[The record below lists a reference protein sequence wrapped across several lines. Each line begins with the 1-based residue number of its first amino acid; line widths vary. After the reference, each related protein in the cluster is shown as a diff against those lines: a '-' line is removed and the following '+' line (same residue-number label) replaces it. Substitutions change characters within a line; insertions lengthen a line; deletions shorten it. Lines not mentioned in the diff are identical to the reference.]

1 MFDRVSEVCCIRS
14 GVTEGSCSVT
24 QVEDPVLGIDEQ
36 RSTGR
41 WDIEQVQR
49 RTVRTLLASQMCGG
63 IGLVAGYSVTA
74 LLADDI
80 TGSKTLAGLAAASL
94 SIGAAVASFPLA
106 RIMARSGR
114 RPGLLMGYVL
124 AAIGGFLAV
133 LAAITRQFLFLPL
146 GVALIGVG
154 NATNMATRYAAADL
168 AKPERR
174 ASTIGLVVAATT
186 IGSGFGSLVSLSVFD
201 PIGRSVGLPDYAG
214 SFLVGALLFLVAAAI
229 VEIRLRP
236 DPLVLA
242 GGVGGDGEDTRLPFR
257 AALGLILANSKA
269 RLAVLAMMVSQA
281 TMVGTMTLTPLHM
294 NDGGQS
300 NGAISVMLFSHIL
313 GMYAFSPLVGR
324 LADQIGRYPM
334 LVFSGVLCVVGALW
348 AGFTPPEGFIGI
360 TGGQTVIGFAWC
372 FGVIA
377 ASGLL
382 TDAFPVEQRASVQ
395 GAGDMCMMAF
405 GAVAGVSAGAIVA
418 YRSYLDLNL
427 AAAILGV
434 ILVVAVLATLLAPP
448 ERSHQRGPTVFS
460 VTPRPGR

>member
-1 MFDRVSEVCCIRS
+1 M
-14 GVTEGSCSVT
+14 T
-24 QVEDPVLGIDEQ
+24 QVDDPILETRQSSSGG
-36 RSTGR
+36 S

-94 SIGAAVASFPLA
+94 SIGAAIASFPLA

-114 RPGLLMGYVL
+114 RPGLLTAYVL
-124 AAIGGFLAV
+124 ASIGAFLAV
-133 LAAITRQFLFLPL
+133 LAAITRQFVFLPV
-146 GVALIGVG
+146 GVALVGIG

-214 SFLVGALLFLVAAAI
+214 SFLTGALLFLVAGAI
-229 VEIRLRP
+229 VEVRLRP
-236 DPLVLA
+236 DPLVVA
-242 GGVGGDGEDTRLPFR
+242 GGVGTGGQDTRLPFR
-257 AALGLILANSKA
+257 TALGLILGNAKA

-300 NGAISVMLFSHIL
+300 NGAISIMLFSHII

-324 LADQIGRYPM
+324 LADQYGRYPM
-334 LVFSGVLCVVGALW
+334 LVLSGVLCVVGALW
-348 AGFTPPEGFIGI
+348 AGFTPPEGFVGI
-360 TGGQTVIGFAWC
+360 TGGQTVIGFSWC

-382 TDAFPVEQRASVQ
+382 TEAFPVEQRASVQ

-405 GAVAGVSAGAIVA
+405 GAVAGISAGAIVA

-434 ILVVAVLATLLAPP
+434 ILVFAVALSLLTATKDRRRDPF
-448 ERSHQRGPTVFS
+448 VFAVS
-460 VTPRPGR
+460 PVPDR

>member
-1 MFDRVSEVCCIRS
+1 M
-14 GVTEGSCSVT
+14 T
-24 QVEDPVLGIDEQ
+24 QVDEPVLG
-36 RSTGR
+36 TGQQPAMGHL
-41 WDIEQVQR
+41 DLEQVQR
-49 RTVRTLLASQMCGG
+49 RTVRTLLASQMAGG
-63 IGLVAGYSVTA
+63 IGLVSGYSVTA

-94 SIGAAVASFPLA
+94 SIGAAIASFPLA
-106 RIMARSGR
+106 RLMARSGR

-124 AAIGGFLAV
+124 AAIGGFFAV
-133 LAAITRQFLFLPL
+133 LAAITRQFAFLPV
-146 GVALIGVG
+146 GVALIGIG

-201 PIGRSVGLPDYAG
+201 PIGRSIGLPDYAG
-214 SFLVGALLFLVAAAI
+214 SFLTGALLFLVAAAI

-242 GGVGGDGEDTRLPFR
+242 GGVGSDGTDTRIPFG
-257 AALGLILANSKA
+257 AAMGLILANPKA
-269 RLAVLAMMVSQA
+269 RLAVIAMMVSQA

-300 NGAISVMLFSHIL
+300 NGAISIMLFSHIL

-324 LADQIGRYPM
+324 LADQVGRYPM
-334 LVFSGVLCVVGALW
+334 LLLSGVLVAAGALW

-360 TGGQTVIGFAWC
+360 TGGQTVIGIAWC
-372 FGVIA
+372 FGIIA

-382 TDAFPVEQRASVQ
+382 TEAFPVEQRASVQ

-405 GAVAGVSAGAIVA
+405 GAVAGISAGAIVA

-427 AAAILGV
+427 AAAILGAALV
-434 ILVVAVLATLLAPP
+434 IAVLLTVISTG
-448 ERSHQRGPTVFS
+448 RTGKRGQTIFA
-460 VTPRPGR
+460 VTPVPGY

>member
-1 MFDRVSEVCCIRS
+1 M
-14 GVTEGSCSVT
+14 T
-24 QVEDPVLGIDEQ
+24 QVEESVLGAGEQ
-36 RSTGR
+36 PST
-41 WDIEQVQR
+41 DDLDLEQVQR
-49 RTVRTLLASQMCGG
+49 RTVRTLLASQMAGG
-63 IGLVAGYSVTA
+63 IGLVSGYSVAA

-94 SIGAAVASFPLA
+94 SIGAAIASFPLA
-106 RIMARSGR
+106 RLMARSGR
-114 RPGLLMGYVL
+114 RPGLLLGYVL
-124 AAIGGFLAV
+124 ASIGGFFAV
-133 LAAITRQFLFLPL
+133 LAAITRQFVFLPI
-146 GVALIGVG
+146 GVALIGIG

-201 PIGRSVGLPDYAG
+201 PIGRSIGLPDYAG
-214 SFLVGALLFLVAAAI
+214 SFLSGALLFLVAAAI

-242 GGVGGDGEDTRLPFR
+242 GGVGTDGTDTRIPFR
-257 AALGLILANSKA
+257 SAMGLILANPKA

-300 NGAISVMLFSHIL
+300 NGAISIMLFSHIV

-324 LADQIGRYPM
+324 LADEVGRYPM
-334 LVFSGVLCVVGALW
+334 LLLSGVLVAAGALW
-348 AGFTPPEGFIGI
+348 AGLTPPEGFIGI
-360 TGGQTVIGFAWC
+360 TGGQTVIGLAWC
-372 FGVIA
+372 FGIIA

-382 TDAFPVEQRASVQ
+382 TESFPVEQRASVQ

-405 GAVAGVSAGAIVA
+405 GAVAGISAGAIVA

-427 AAAILGV
+427 AAAILGA
-434 ILVVAVLATLLAPP
+434 ILVVAVLLTVASKG
-448 ERSHQRGPTVFS
+448 RNGKRGQTIFS
-460 VTPRPGR
+460 VTPVPGY

>member
-1 MFDRVSEVCCIRS
+1 
-14 GVTEGSCSVT
+14 VT
-24 QVEDPVLGIDEQ
+24 QVDEPVLGIGEQ
-36 RSTGR
+36 LSTDHP
-41 WDIEQVQR
+41 DIERVQR
-49 RTVRTLLASQMCGG
+49 RTVQTLIASQMCGG

-94 SIGAAVASFPLA
+94 SIGAAIASFPLA
-106 RIMARSGR
+106 RMMARSGR
-114 RPGLLMGYVL
+114 RPGLMTGYVL
-124 AAIGGFLAV
+124 ASIGAFLAV
-133 LAAITRQFLFLPL
+133 LAAITRQFLFLPV

-168 AKPERR
+168 AKPDRR

-214 SFLVGALLFLVAAAI
+214 SFLTGALLFLLAAAI

-242 GGVGGDGEDTRLPFR
+242 GGVGSDDQDTRMPFR
-257 AALGLILANSKA
+257 VALRLILANPKA

-324 LADQIGRYPM
+324 LADQVGRYPM
-334 LVFSGVLCVVGALW
+334 LVFSGVLCAVGALW
-348 AGFTPPEGFIGI
+348 AGFTPPEGFVGI
-360 TGGQTVIGFAWC
+360 TGGQTVIGLAWC
-372 FGVIA
+372 FGIIA

-434 ILVVAVLATLLAPP
+434 ILVSAVLFTLA
-448 ERSHQRGPTVFS
+448 STDRGGPRGQTVFV
-460 VTPRPGR
+460 VTPVASEEAF

>member
-1 MFDRVSEVCCIRS
+1 MIEA
-14 GVTEGSCSVT
+14 
-24 QVEDPVLGIDEQ
+24 DE
-36 RSTGR
+36 RFSTSHP
-41 WDIEQVQR
+41 DIERVQR
-49 RTVRTLLASQMCGG
+49 RTVRTLLASQTCGG
-63 IGLVAGYSVTA
+63 VGLVAGYSVTA

-106 RIMARSGR
+106 RMMARSGR
-114 RPGLLMGYVL
+114 RPGLRTGYLLGSIGAFLCVL
-124 AAIGGFLAV
+124 AAV
-133 LAAITRQFLFLPL
+133 TRQFMFLPF
-146 GVALIGVG
+146 GVALVGIG

-168 AKPERR
+168 ARPERR
-174 ASTIGLVVAATT
+174 AQTIGLVVAATS

-201 PIGRSVGLPDYAG
+201 PVGRSFGLPDYAG
-214 SFLVGALLFLVAAAI
+214 SFLAGALLFLVAAAI
-229 VEIRLRP
+229 IEIRLRP

-242 GGVGGDGEDTRLPFR
+242 GGVGSGEKDTRLPLKV
-257 AALGLILANSKA
+257 ALGLILGNPKA

-300 NGAISVMLFSHIL
+300 KGAISIMLFSHIM
-313 GMYAFSPLVGR
+313 GMYALSPLVGR

-334 LVFSGVLCVVGALW
+334 LVLSGVLCVAGAMW
-348 AGFTPPEGFIGI
+348 AGFTPPEGFLGI
-360 TGGQTVIGFAWC
+360 TGGQTVIGLAWC

-382 TDAFPVEQRASVQ
+382 TEAFPVEQSASIQ
-395 GAGDMCMMAF
+395 GAGDMCMMVF
-405 GAVAGVSAGAIVA
+405 GAVAGISAGAIVS

-434 ILVVAVLATLLAPP
+434 VLVLGVLFTVAGKDQDGESGQTMLTNADRDAESGQTVFAVTPA
-448 ERSHQRGPTVFS
+448 RSH
-460 VTPRPGR
+460 

>member
-1 MFDRVSEVCCIRS
+1 VTKVDDRTLGVDEELSS
-14 GVTEGSCSVT
+14 GGH
-24 QVEDPVLGIDEQ
+24 
-36 RSTGR
+36 
-41 WDIEQVQR
+41 DIEQVQR

-63 IGLVAGYSVTA
+63 IGLVSGYSVTA

-94 SIGAAVASFPLA
+94 SIGAAFASFPLA
-106 RIMARSGR
+106 RLMARGGR
-114 RPGLLMGYVL
+114 RPGLRMGYVL
-124 AAIGGFLAV
+124 GSIGAFLCV

-146 GVALIGVG
+146 GVALVGIG

-174 ASTIGLVVAATT
+174 AQTIGLVVAATS

-201 PIGRSVGLPDYAG
+201 PIGRSFGLPDYAG
-214 SFLVGALLFLVAAAI
+214 SFLAGALLFLVAAAI
-229 VEIRLRP
+229 IEVRLRP

-242 GGVGGDGEDTRLPFR
+242 GGVGTGKDDTRLPFKV
-257 AALGLILANSKA
+257 ALTLILRSSKA
-269 RLAVLAMMVSQA
+269 RLAVLGMMISQA

-300 NGAISVMLFSHIL
+300 KGAISIMLFSHIM
-313 GMYAFSPLVGR
+313 GMYALSPLVGR
-324 LADQIGRYPM
+324 LVDQIGRYPM
-334 LVFSGVLCVVGALW
+334 LVLSGVLCAAGALW
-348 AGFTPPEGFIGI
+348 AGYTPPEGFLGI
-360 TGGQTVIGFAWC
+360 TGGQTVIGLAWC
-372 FGVIA
+372 FGIIA

-382 TDAFPVEQRASVQ
+382 TEAFPVEQSASIQ

-405 GAVAGVSAGAIVA
+405 GAIAGISAGAIVS

-434 ILVVAVLATLLAPP
+434 VLVLGVLVTVVGKDRDGQSEQNALAGP
-448 ERSHQRGPTVFS
+448 EQDNESGQTVFS
-460 VTPRPGR
+460 VTPARNH

>member
-1 MFDRVSEVCCIRS
+1 MTKVDDRTLGVDEELSS
-14 GVTEGSCSVT
+14 GGH
-24 QVEDPVLGIDEQ
+24 
-36 RSTGR
+36 
-41 WDIEQVQR
+41 DIEQVQR

-63 IGLVAGYSVTA
+63 IGLVSGYSVTA

-94 SIGAAVASFPLA
+94 SIGAAFASFPLA
-106 RIMARSGR
+106 RLMARGGR
-114 RPGLLMGYVL
+114 RPGLRMGYVL
-124 AAIGGFLAV
+124 GSIGAFLCV

-146 GVALIGVG
+146 GVALVGIG

-174 ASTIGLVVAATT
+174 AQTIGLVVAATS

-201 PIGRSVGLPDYAG
+201 PIGRSFGLPDYAG
-214 SFLVGALLFLVAAAI
+214 SFLAGALLFLVAAAI
-229 VEIRLRP
+229 VEVRLRP

-242 GGVGGDGEDTRLPFR
+242 GGVGTGKDDTRLPFKV
-257 AALGLILANSKA
+257 ALTLILRSSKA
-269 RLAVLAMMVSQA
+269 RLAVLGMMISQA

-300 NGAISVMLFSHIL
+300 KGAISIMLFSHIM
-313 GMYAFSPLVGR
+313 GMYALSPLVGR
-324 LADQIGRYPM
+324 LVDQIGRYPM
-334 LVFSGVLCVVGALW
+334 LVLSGVLCAAGALW
-348 AGFTPPEGFIGI
+348 AGYTPPEGFLGI
-360 TGGQTVIGFAWC
+360 TGGQTVIGLAWC
-372 FGVIA
+372 FGIIA

-382 TDAFPVEQRASVQ
+382 TEAFPVEQSASIQ

-405 GAVAGVSAGAIVA
+405 GAIAGISAGAIVS

-434 ILVVAVLATLLAPP
+434 VLVLGVLVTVVGKDRDGQSEQNALAGP
-448 ERSHQRGPTVFS
+448 EQDNESGQTVFS
-460 VTPRPGR
+460 VTPARNH